1 MLTIALLFAIAF
13 TFVLYLFISSIY
25 TRRRHATVAQQLG
38 CRPAP
43 KEYLPDPLGLVNMYK
58 LLRANSKNEVLE
70 YIRGVFDDV
79 SLRTNKTVYSYDTSM
94 LGDRVFFTCDP
105 RNIQAILATQFKD
118 FELGKIRTGA
128 FAPLLGHGIFS
139 ADGKQWEH
147 SRALLRPQFSR
158 DQVKDL
164 DLEEKHVQNLLR
176 TLPVAADGWTSTTD
190 IQPLISRFT
199 MDSASEFL
207 FGESTNIQ
215 LSALSEEAA
224 AKNAEDRAFVEAFE
238 ACQDRMAKAL
248 LLNEF
253 YSVVLTK
260 KHEDDCRLCH
270 RYIDRFVHKALGR
283 DRKQDPVGES
293 SKKEKYVFLESL
305 VSETRDPIEI
315 RNQLLSILLAGR
327 DTTASLLS
335 FLFLMLVQHPE
346 IFDKLRSVIIEDF
359 GSFHSPKNLTFTDL
373 KACSYLQWCINE
385 TLRLYPSVPLNGRRC
400 VRDTS
405 LPFGGGE
412 DGLSPVFI
420 PAGTEIA
427 YLVYVMHRQSDFW
440 GPDADTF
447 RPERWQNHKYGF
459 EYLPFN
465 GGPRICLGQQF
476 ALTKAAYVT
485 VRLLQRFDQL
495 DGSNLSP
502 GPIKWA
508 VTLTGKPK
516 DGVRLRL
523 HAAAERRSEAIDA

>member
-1 MLTIALLFAIAF
+1 MLTIALICSVATA
-13 TFVLYLFISSIY
+13 FVLYLLIS
-25 TRRRHATVAQQLG
+25 TFTKRRRHAIAAKQLG

-43 KEYLPDPLGLVNMYK
+43 TEYTPDPLGLVNLVK
-58 LLRANSKNEVLE
+58 TLRANSKNEVLE

-79 SLRTNKTVYSYDTSM
+79 SRRRNKTVYSYDTNI

-105 RNIQAILATQFKD
+105 RNIQAVLATQFKD
-118 FELGKIRTGA
+118 FELGKIRNSA

-139 ADGKQWEH
+139 ADGKQWDH

-164 DLEEKHVQNLLR
+164 GLEEKHVQNLLR
-176 TLPVAADGWTSTTD
+176 ALPVQADGWTSTTD
-190 IQPLISRFT
+190 IQPLIARFT

-253 YSVVLTK
+253 YYLVLTR
-260 KHEDDCRLCH
+260 KHNEDCRLCH

-283 DRKQDPVGES
+283 GGTKELVES
-293 SKKEKYVFLESL
+293 GKKEKYVFLESL

-346 IFDKLRSVIIEDF
+346 IFNRLRSIIVEDF
-359 GSFHSPKNLTFTDL
+359 GTFDSPKDLTFANL

-385 TLRLYPSVPLNGRRC
+385 TLRLFPSVPLNGRRC
-400 VRDTS
+400 TRDTS

-412 DGLSPVFI
+412 DGLSPVFL

-427 YLVYVMHRQSDFW
+427 YLVYVMQRHPDFW
-440 GPDADTF
+440 GPDADAF
-447 RPERWQNHKYGF
+447 RPERWRNHKYGF

-485 VRLLQRFDQL
+485 VRLLQRFDRL
-495 DGSNLSP
+495 DGSSVP
-502 GPIKWA
+502 KGPVQWA
-508 VTLTGKPK
+508 LTLTGKPK

-523 HAAAERRSEAIDA
+523 HAAAEG

>member
-1 MLTIALLFAIAF
+1 MLTITLLCSVAAAS
-13 TFVLYLFISSIY
+13 VLYLCICSVS
-25 TRRRHATVAQQLG
+25 TRRRHAAAAKQLG

-43 KEYLPDPLGLVNMYK
+43 TEYNPDRLGLVTLIK
-58 LLRANSKNEVLE
+58 LLRANSKNQVLE

-79 SLRTNKTVYSYDTSM
+79 SLRMNKTVYSYDTHI

-105 RNIQAILATQFKD
+105 RNIQAILATQFID
-118 FELGKIRTGA
+118 FELGKIRIAA

-176 TLPVAADGWTSTTD
+176 ALPVEADGWTSTTD

-199 MDSASEFL
+199 MDSSSEFL

-224 AKNAEDRAFVEAFE
+224 AKNAEDRAFVESFE

-253 YSVVLTK
+253 YSLMMTK
-260 KHEDDCRLCH
+260 KHRDDCRLCH
-270 RYIDRFVHKALGR
+270 QYIDRFVHTALGR
-283 DRKQDPVGES
+283 DRKQDPVPVES

-305 VSETRDPIEI
+305 VNETRDPIEI

-335 FLFLMLVQHPE
+335 FLFLMLVQHPRV
-346 IFDKLRSVIIEDF
+346 FSKLRSIIIEDF
-359 GSFHSPKNLTFTDL
+359 GTFKSPQSLTFANL
-373 KACSYLQWCINE
+373 KACSYLQWCLSE

-400 VRDTS
+400 TRDTS

-412 DGLSPVFI
+412 DGLSPVFL

-427 YLVYVMHRQSDFW
+427 YLVYVMQRQPDFW
-440 GPDADTF
+440 GPDADLF

-485 VRLLQRFDQL
+485 VRLLQRFDKL
-495 DGSNLSP
+495 DGSSVPP

-516 DGVRLRL
+516 DGVKLRL
-523 HAAAERRSEAIDA
+523 HAAP